1 MKFRHARTAED
12 QKIQLQMTP
21 MIDIVFQL
29 LVFFLFTFRIGG
41 QEGEFNIKMPIAGQ
55 QQGLP
60 DENPVV
66 TLHVRL
72 RADSSGRLLASD
84 GIVVNGERMLS
95 TIDELHNFVI
105 GIIGGDE
112 PSARADAE
120 VELDCDYN
128 LHYEHV
134 IAAITAVSGYIDR
147 STGQI
152 EKLVEKINFTPPEE
166 PAGGNG
172 E

>member
-1 MKFRHARTAED
+1 MKFRHASTAED

-41 QEGEFNIKMPIAGQ
+41 QEGEFNIKMPLAAQ
-55 QQGLP
+55 QQGCTGRESHSHAP
-60 DENPVV
+60 
-66 TLHVRL
+66 
-72 RADSSGRLLASD
+72 RASAGRCRRTLLASD
-84 GIVVNGERMLS
+84 GIVINGERMLS

-105 GIIGGDE
+105 GVVGGDE
-112 PSARADAE
+112 PSTRADAE
-120 VELDCDYN
+120 VELDCDYG

-134 IAAITAVSGYIDR
+134 IEAITAVSGYVDR

-152 EKLVEKINFTPPEE
+152 EKLIEKIKFTPPQE
-166 PAGGNG
+166 PAGQS
-172 E
+172 

>member
-1 MKFRHARTAED
+1 MKFRHASTAED

-41 QEGEFNIKMPIAGQ
+41 QEGEFNVKMPMAAQ
-55 QQGLP
+55 QQGVP
-60 DENPVV
+60 DENPIL

-72 RADSSGRLLASD
+72 RADAGGTLLASD
-84 GIVVNGERMLS
+84 GIVINGERMLS

-105 GIIGGDE
+105 GIVGGDE

-120 VELDCDYN
+120 VELDCDYG

-134 IAAITAVSGYIDR
+134 IEAITAVSGYIDR

-152 EKLVEKINFTPPEE
+152 EKLIEKIKFTPPQE
-166 PAGGNG
+166 PAGQP
-172 E
+172 